1 MKILKYI
8 SIILILTFIC
18 VAINLDEIETFI
30 NYRTCGNKKINNALK
45 HVLETTHA
53 QKMNDNDDWQ
63 LYLPCN
69 YTDIEAEINRVNL
82 KNNQSIFGI
91 SGSDKIASKNNLWII
106 LKNHYKENDIVTSFY
121 PKSYIP
127 TNESDIDLFKND
139 FKYKRNKN
147 FIIKKNIQQ
156 QKGILLSND
165 YNVIFTSMKSNKYDI
180 IQELL
185 PNPLL
190 VNGRKINL
198 RVYLLIVFRNMK
210 KNFYIHENGFI
221 YYTRKLYNEK
231 ILDFDH
237 HITTGYIERQ
247 VYEEN
252 PLTHKDL
259 YKWLDSNGFNS
270 ETLKINIQSLM
281 RHICQAIKPHVCN
294 MENLNGGVSFQL
306 FGCDVA
312 PDNNLECKLIEIN
325 KGPDMGFKDE
335 RDGNVK
341 KDVMS
346 SIFNLLRLD
355 EDMINPNFD
364 NHFIKVA

>member
-30 NYRTCGNKKINNALK
+30 NYRPCGNKKINNALK
-45 HVLETTHA
+45 HVLETTQA

-69 YTDIEAEINRVNL
+69 YTDIEAELNRVNL
-82 KNNQSIFGI
+82 KEHQSIFGI
-91 SGSDKIASKNNLWII
+91 SGSDKIASKNNLWVI

-127 TNESDIDLFKND
+127 TNEPDIDLFKQD
-139 FKYKRNKN
+139 FKYKKNKN

-185 PNPLL
+185 QNPLL

-198 RVYLLIVFRNMK
+198 RVYLLIVCRNMK
-210 KNFYIHENGFI
+210 KNFYI
-221 YYTRKLYNEK
+221 
-231 ILDFDH
+231 

-281 RHICQAIKPHVCN
+281 RHVCQAIKPHVCN
-294 MENLNGGVSFQL
+294 KENLNGGVSFQL

-325 KGPDMGFKDE
+325 KGPDMGFKDD

-355 EDMINPNFD
+355 EDMINPKFN